1 MSAASV
7 TPEFVAPE
15 SPLDVQLRPVI
26 AGLVQGAEQRASQ
39 VLKEADQ
46 QAAAVLADAQRRGE
60 AILESARA
68 DGAAAARR
76 SGTRILA
83 DARREAREKILRAQ
97 RGVYEQVR
105 SLAHDHLDRL
115 GGAPAAKELNARLET
130 VVRARLGPKA
140 TVEDS
145 KSGIGVVATQG
156 RRRLDLDCDTLVQRE
171 LAQMAPRIEE
181 LWS

>member
-1 MSAASV
+1 VSAASV

-68 DGAAAARR
+68 EGAAAARR

-105 SLAHDHLDRL
+105 SLAHDQLDRL

-130 VVRARLGPKA
+130 VVRARLGPKV

>member
-1 MSAASV
+1 VSAASV

-68 DGAAAARR
+68 EGAAAARR
-76 SGTRILA
+76 SETRILA

-105 SLAHDHLDRL
+105 SLAQDQLDRF
-115 GGAPAAKELNARLET
+115 GGAPAAKELNARLAT

>member
-68 DGAAAARR
+68 EGVAAARR

>member
-68 DGAAAARR
+68 EGAAAARR
-76 SGTRILA
+76 SATRILA

-171 LAQMAPRIEE
+171 LAEMAPRIED